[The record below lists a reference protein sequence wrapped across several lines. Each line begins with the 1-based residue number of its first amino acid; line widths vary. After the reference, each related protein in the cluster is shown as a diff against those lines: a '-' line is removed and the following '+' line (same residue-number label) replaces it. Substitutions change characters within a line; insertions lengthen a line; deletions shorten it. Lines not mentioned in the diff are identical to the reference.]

1 MLQQLRVRGPRS
13 PMSMLGA
20 NFSSALE
27 AVSSHRTRSLLT
39 TLGIF
44 IGVAAVIGV
53 LTLTQGAGAYLTNL
67 VGGLGANTIIIVP
80 GSLNDRGA
88 VTKQSAQSLTLQD
101 VESLRSASHVS
112 AISPVIPS
120 GAQVV
125 FGNQNWK
132 TRIQGVSADF
142 QGIGSW
148 DLAQGL
154 WCTNTGDAGAHNLFD
169 ASHTNPIGQTMR
181 AGNQPFRVVG
191 VLAPKGGFGQD
202 DIIFVPFNTARF
214 RLNNTTSVAEIEVA
228 VDSTDNVDLA
238 QQAIILI
245 LERNH
250 HIAKGTPDDFSTITS
265 AQLLQQV
272 QQATQAFSLL
282 LVGIAAISLTVGGIG
297 I

>member
-132 TRIQGVSADF
+132 TRIQGVSADC
-142 QGIGSW
+142 QCIGGW
-148 DLAQGL
+148 ALAQGL
-154 WCTNTGDAGAHNLFD
+154 SFTNTADAGGKA
-169 ASHTNPIGQTMR
+169 
-181 AGNQPFRVVG
+181 
-191 VLAPKGGFGQD
+191 
-202 DIIFVPFNTARF
+202 
-214 RLNNTTSVAEIEVA
+214 VAELDVA
-228 VDSTDNVDLA
+228 VDRTDNVGLA
-238 QQAIILI
+238 QQAIILS
-245 LERNH
+245 LERHNY
-250 HIAKGTPDDFSTITS
+250 IAKRTMGDFSTITS
-265 AQLLQQV
+265 VQL
-272 QQATQAFSLL
+272 
-282 LVGIAAISLTVGGIG
+282 
-297 I
+297 